1 MSAVNIVDELEKLV
15 SLNLNNLPIETNN
28 PIPNEINVIDFNI
41 IESNIKGIAEKYVDS
56 YIKYYSEGLSE
67 FNNQDVLL
75 NKRGMDIHNLTD
87 TLYSMF
93 ISMHALKK
101 IAIQIESSSVS
112 GRLIEGL
119 AAILEKKKNYN
130 GQLAQLEVYIKDS
143 YKLLVDEW
151 KNKNNITEIISG
163 QLEENIQ
170 DAEIINQPIN
180 VVRGTRDL
188 LNRIKQ

>member
-56 YIKYYSEGLSE
+56 YIKYYSEGLAE